1 MKMAE
6 ELQREL
12 RSINRKSY
20 PAYKGLKGTYQFPD
34 YQLFIEHVQGDPFAA
49 PSALRIFVPHSKAKF
64 PERYYWDKC
73 SKVALQDTL
82 LRRFAEISAKFCY
95 QAKGS
100 GKSGVIQVS
109 HCGQEVLERTACEIT
124 KEGIHIRFFVGFP
137 ANGRTINSG
146 ELEKIL
152 FVYLPK
158 CVEMSLYHRKVPA
171 RETEQ
176 VICLKED
183 QRVIREELKKRGLI
197 AFVANGSI
205 LPRQS
210 GNSDLPMKDA
220 VPFQSPKSMEIT
232 IQLRHRGSITGMGI
246 RKGITLIAGGGYHGK
261 STLLQAL
268 EKGVYDHIAGDGRE
282 FVITDDTAWKLRA
295 EDGRKIKDVDI
306 SLFINHLPNGRNTR
320 RFSTLDASGST
331 SQAANIIEAIEAKS
345 QVLLIDEDTSA
356 TNFMVRDEL
365 MQRVIQKDKEPI
377 TPFLERARDLYEK
390 AGISTI
396 LVVGSCGSYFYIADQ
411 IIQMDNYC
419 PVDITEKTRKLL
431 KEYRK
436 PDCEAEGFTL
446 PSEKRSI
453 SFGSSVVRRKNY
465 RGTGMVEEHEKLK
478 VMGRESLMLGKEQ
491 LDLRYLE
498 QLADREQTQTLGYL
512 LKYAKEQYSGKTTDL
527 TALMESL
534 IRKLEKEGIGS
545 VSGQKEIP
553 AGMAMPRRQEI
564 YACFNR
570 F

>member
-20 PAYKGLKGTYQFPD
+20 PAYKGLKGAYQFPD

-73 SKVALQDTL
+73 SKVALQDAL

-158 CVEMSLYHRKVPA
+158 CVEMSLYHRKVPE

-261 STLLQAL
+261 STLLEAL
-268 EKGVYDHIAGDGRE
+268 EKGVYDHITGDGRE

-431 KEYRK
+431 KEYKK
-436 PDCEAEGFTL
+436 PDCEAEGFAL

>member
-1 MKMAE
+1 MQQAT
-6 ELQREL
+6 ELKKQL
-12 RSINRKSY
+12 QSIHRKSY
-20 PAYKGLKGTYQFPD
+20 PAYKSLKGSYQFGHYILSID
-34 YQLFIEHVQGDPFAA
+34 HVQGDPFAS
-49 PSALRIFVPHSKAKF
+49 PSHISVHISRKDAGFPDAYSKNNLT
-64 PERYYWDKC
+64 C
-73 SKVALQDTL
+73 ITL
-82 LRRFAEISAKFCY
+82 ADHLTRQFEQQINHYSFR
-95 QAKGS
+95 AKGS
-100 GKSGVIQVS
+100 GKSGLISVS
-109 HCGQEVLERTACEIT
+109 HCGQEILSRTACEIT
-124 KEGIHIRFFVGFP
+124 SKGITARFFIGFP
-137 ANGRTINSG
+137 ANGRTINAP

-158 CVEMSLYHRKVPA
+158 CVEMSLYHRKVPE

-261 STLLQAL
+261 STLLEAL

-431 KEYRK
+431 KEYKK
-436 PDCEAEGFTL
+436 PDCEAEGFAL

-478 VMGRESLMLGKEQ
+478 VMGRESLMLGQEQ

>member
-20 PAYKGLKGTYQFPD
+20 PAYKGLKGAYQFPD

-73 SKVALQDTL
+73 SKVALQDAL

-137 ANGRTINSG
+137 ANGRTINSV

-158 CVEMSLYHRKVPA
+158 CVEMSLYHRKVPE

-261 STLLQAL
+261 STLLEAL

-331 SQAANIIEAIEAKS
+331 SQVANIIEAIEAKS

-431 KEYRK
+431 KEYKK
-436 PDCEAEGFTL
+436 PDCEAEGFAL

>member
-1 MKMAE
+1 MQQAT
-6 ELQREL
+6 ELKKQL
-12 RSINRKSY
+12 QSIHRKSY
-20 PAYKGLKGTYQFPD
+20 PAYKSLKGSYQFGHYILSID
-34 YQLFIEHVQGDPFAA
+34 HVQGDPFAS
-49 PSALRIFVPHSKAKF
+49 PSHISVHISRKDAGFPDAYSKNNLT
-64 PERYYWDKC
+64 C
-73 SKVALQDTL
+73 ITL
-82 LRRFAEISAKFCY
+82 ADHLTRQFEQQINHYSFR
-95 QAKGS
+95 AKGS
-100 GKSGVIQVS
+100 GKSGLISVS
-109 HCGQEVLERTACEIT
+109 HCGQEILSRTACEIT
-124 KEGIHIRFFVGFP
+124 SKGITARFFIGFP
-137 ANGRTINSG
+137 ANGRTINAP

-158 CVEMSLYHRKVPA
+158 CVEMSLYHRKVPE

-261 STLLQAL
+261 STLLEAL

-365 MQRVIQKDKEPI
+365 MQRVIHREMEPI
-377 TPFLERARDLYEK
+377 TPFIERIRELYENY
-390 AGISTI
+390 GISTVI
-396 LVVGSCGSYFYIADQ
+396 VAGSSGAYFHIADS
-411 IIQMDNYC
+411 IIQMDRYV
-419 PVDITEKTRKLL
+419 PKDITVLAKK
-431 KEYRK
+431 
-436 PDCEAEGFTL
+436 EAENF
-446 PSEKRSI
+446 PQI
-453 SFGSSVVRRKNY
+453 SVPEQLAKKPAYDRVPRPDQAFHGNDRIKMK
-465 RGTGMVEEHEKLK
+465 TM
-478 VMGRESLMLGKEQ
+478 GKESVMINRDTI
-491 LDLRYLE
+491 DLRYLE
-498 QLADREQTQTLGYL
+498 QITDSEQVAALGYCVR
-512 LKYAKEQYSGKTTDL
+512 YAQKHLIDGKKNLIQIVDEL
-527 TALMESL
+527 EEVMQNKSLAELCESTS
-534 IRKLEKEGIGS
+534 S
-545 VSGQKEIP
+545 VSC
-553 AGMAMPRRQEI
+553 MAVPRRQEI
-564 YACFNR
+564 FACFDR
-570 F
+570 YRALRLV